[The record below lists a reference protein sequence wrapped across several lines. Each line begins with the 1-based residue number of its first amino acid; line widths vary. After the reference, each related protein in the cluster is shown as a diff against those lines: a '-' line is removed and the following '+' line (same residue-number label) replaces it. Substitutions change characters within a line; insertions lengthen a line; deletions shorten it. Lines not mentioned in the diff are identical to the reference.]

1 MKFKPMFTFALL
13 FYTTLSFQL
22 YADKNFPTC
31 LDQKSQVLPIDS
43 NRVIRLKST
52 TANQFL
58 TRAHIQGEIVKIYPD
73 RNGHD
78 HFSISIGP
86 LAEDTLEVVYN
97 SDFGS
102 LGELKEGMTVEACGD
117 YITSNAPTS
126 QYQASPDGAIIHWV
140 HRSNNP
146 RKHATGY
153 LVVNGSLYGGFIPP
167 AQPTN

>member
-1 MKFKPMFTFALL
+1 VISREYPSK
-13 FYTTLSFQL
+13 
-22 YADKNFPTC
+22 
-31 LDQKSQVLPIDS
+31 KS
-43 NRVIRLKST
+43 
-52 TANQFL
+52 
-58 TRAHIQGEIVKIYPD
+58 HE
-73 RNGHD
+73 
-78 HFSISIGP
+78 HF
-86 LAEDTLEVVYN
+86 EVVFQSGKVNDNIEIIYN
-97 SDFGS
+97 TQFGQLPPIRPGS
-102 LGELKEGMTVEACGD
+102 QIAICGD